1 MDHVQHLIKQW
12 TASSASASS
21 ASASASASAI
31 SPVIGDNWVA
41 LQIFGVPSEVGF
53 TNTEVSTLGPLPKS
67 IHHLIISNTQL
78 VDLDLSGIRCEIL
91 TIKNNPVLESIRMP
105 MYVKTI
111 IIESPNLH
119 TIYGF
124 EDAIHVN
131 ITCPKLVKLP
141 LLPPSLRS
149 FIMNSTGVEVI
160 PRARESYNLPNMNFF
175 SVSNCP
181 SLKVPAPERTVRDH
195 MFPEYDSDKVRLG
208 DPYEPAYRNLWN
220 TYHAMNDGLA

>member
-1 MDHVQHLIKQW
+1 MDHVAHLIKQW
-12 TASSASASS
+12 AASSTSASV
-21 ASASASASAI
+21 AV
-31 SPVIGDNWVA
+31 SPTIGNSWIA
-41 LQIFGVPSEVGF
+41 LQIFGVPPEVGF
-53 TNTEVSTLGPLPKS
+53 TNTEVRTLGPLPKS

-78 VDLDLSGIRCEIL
+78 VDLDLSDICCEIL

-111 IIESPNLH
+111 IIDSPNLH

-124 EDAIHVN
+124 EDAIHIN

-160 PRARESYNLPNMNFF
+160 PRARESYNLPNMSFF
-175 SVSNCP
+175 SVSDCP
-181 SLKVPAPERTVRDH
+181 SLKVPAPERTVRHH
-195 MFPEYDSDKVRLG
+195 MFPEYDAIKVRLG
-208 DPYEPAYRNLWN
+208 DPYEPEYRNLWN
-220 TYHAMNDGLA
+220 TYHAMNEAGLA